1 MKTTAFGLTDR
12 GRTREQNEDSFLLDA
27 EAGLYVVCDG
37 LGGHAAGET
46 ASRTAVEVASR
57 YVADHASLIEE
68 AGAAEGGRFAVQVL
82 LDEAVKEA
90 SRRLHELACTHPEYA
105 GMATTMTLVLFWE
118 GHCTVAHAG
127 DCRLYLLRDGEILRL
142 TADHTMA
149 AELVLRGELEPHEA
163 AASGLANALTRALGS
178 QSSVLVDTLSL
189 DVLEDDTFLLCT
201 DGLHRY
207 FDDAALVEHLAARD
221 LAPVPGLLVGLANER
236 GGEDNLTAIAVR
248 VAADAGPGGDEAARA
263 RRRLDALAAAPL
275 LRDLSLRRRA
285 CVLAAM
291 EVRHLARG
299 ERLREGGGPPA
310 GLFVLVRGELEG
322 LGSAPGASWGEG
334 SLTRELPPAAGP
346 RAGRGELAK

>member
-207 FDDAALVEHLAARD
+207 FDDAALVERQGIRVRMIDDGGQNPKITHPGD
-221 LAPVPGLLVGLANER
+221 LGI
-236 GGEDNLTAIAVR
+236 GEAILHSRAE
-248 VAADAGPGGDEAARA
+248 GSGGGDGTEDTGRSELGGGSGGGDMSEWANGSGRVE
-263 RRRLDALAAAPL
+263 
-275 LRDLSLRRRA
+275 S
-285 CVLAAM
+285 
-291 EVRHLARG
+291 G
-299 ERLREGGGPPA
+299 EREP
-310 GLFVLVRGELEG
+310 
-322 LGSAPGASWGEG
+322 
-334 SLTRELPPAAGP
+334 
-346 RAGRGELAK
+346 